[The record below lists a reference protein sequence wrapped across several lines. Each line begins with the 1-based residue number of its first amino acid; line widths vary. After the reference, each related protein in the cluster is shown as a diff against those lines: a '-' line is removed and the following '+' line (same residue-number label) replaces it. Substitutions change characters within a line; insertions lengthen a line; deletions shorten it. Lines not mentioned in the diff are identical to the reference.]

1 MEKRKYPS
9 GAQKRKAAR
18 EKRNRALGAAE
29 KCSPVPFEN
38 LGPPPLDDLTA
49 GLVYARNCGLI
60 CLHQIVTAP
69 NDAVDPLT
77 RWRLVKD
84 MIATIGMTH
93 ARAAVED
100 EVEKLKKRR
109 EREEL
114 PQGMERTDGI
124 IRPPTA
130 R

>member
-1 MEKRKYPS
+1 M
-9 GAQKRKAAR
+9 
-18 EKRNRALGAAE
+18 
-29 KCSPVPFEN
+29 PFET

-60 CLHQIVTAP
+60 CLHQIVTSS

-84 MIATIGMTH
+84 MIATLGMTH
-93 ARAAVED
+93 ARAAVEE
-100 EVEKLKKRR
+100 EVEKLKRRR

-114 PQGMERTDGI
+114 PPGMERIDGI